1 MIHHQIKFLLIICIA
16 TLSLLMSGCSSS
28 SEEVLQLTA
37 EERYERGKK
46 LFEAEDYLK
55 AIEEFR
61 IVTLQFSGT
70 ALADDA
76 QFMMAQSRF
85 NREEYVLA
93 AYEYELLVKTM
104 TTSEYVPGSRY
115 KLAECNYRLSPKPH
129 LDQEYTKRAIEE
141 FQTYVEY
148 YPTDSLVTDA
158 EQKIFE
164 LISKLSKK
172 EYDNGIIYMKMEYY
186 KAAIVSFD
194 YILEHYHDTPYAESS
209 LFKKAEAL
217 FYRKRYV
224 ESKEE
229 LQRFLRKYEKSELRS
244 QAESLLREINSLT
257 QGLSEPGSS

>member
-1 MIHHQIKFLLIICIA
+1 MIHHQIRFLLIACIVI
-16 TLSLLMSGCSSS
+16 LPLLMWGCSSS
-28 SEEVLQLTA
+28 EQVLQLTA
-37 EERYERGKK
+37 EERYEKGKK
-46 LFEAEDYLK
+46 LFAEEDYLE

-76 QFMMAQSRF
+76 LFMMAQSRF

-93 AYEYELLVKTM
+93 AYEYELLIKTM
-104 TTSEYVPGSRY
+104 PTSEYVPRSRY
-115 KLAECNYRLSPKPH
+115 KLAECYYRLSPKSH
-129 LDQEYTKRAIEE
+129 LDQEYTKRAIED

-148 YPTDSLVTDA
+148 YPTDTLVTDA
-158 EQKIFE
+158 EQKISE

-172 EYDNGIIYMKMEYY
+172 EYENGIIYMKMEYY

-194 YILEHYHDTPYAESS
+194 YILEHYHDTPYAEPA

-217 FYRKRYV
+217 YYRRRYN
-224 ESKEE
+224 ESKED
-229 LQRFLRKYEKSELRS
+229 LQRFLRRYEKSELRG